1 MARGALGTGTAGTG
15 AADTATP
22 AADRRADVD
31 PGAVAAVVRAVFG
44 SAVPVTVDRTPDG
57 VSTQVYRLVRGTE
70 TFYLRVAEEA
80 EDNLETDAELHR
92 RLLAAG
98 VRVPGVVHVEAF
110 DAALGRSVMVTT
122 EIAGRSL
129 AGTTA
134 PAAAR
139 AVATQAGADLAVL
152 NQVPVDGFG
161 WVRRS
166 GPGWPLRAE
175 HAAFHPFLV
184 SELPR
189 PWPGPLAA
197 VFAAAE
203 LDAVEALIEEAAA
216 RRPAAARLAHGDF
229 DVTPIFCVGD
239 RYTGLIDFGEI
250 RGTEPEFDLG
260 HFLLHDTETLPTP
273 LLPAVL
279 DGYRQVSPLPA
290 DHPQSIRRSAV
301 LLGLRQLCRW
311 LGPPRDRPLDHPAV
325 TSRARRIGELLTRRA

>member
-1 MARGALGTGTAGTG
+1 M
-15 AADTATP
+15 
-22 AADRRADVD
+22 
-31 PGAVAAVVRAVFG
+31 FG
-44 SAVPVTVDRTPDG
+44 SAVPVTVERTPDG
-57 VSTQVYRLVRGTE
+57 VSTQVYRLVRGAE

-80 EDNLETDAELHR
+80 EENLETDAELHR

-110 DAALGRSVMVTT
+110 DEAIGRSVLVTT
-122 EIAGRSL
+122 EIPGRSL
-129 AGTTA
+129 AETA
-134 PAAAR
+134 SPAAAR
-139 AVATQAGADLAVL
+139 SVATQAGADLARL

-184 SELPR
+184 SELPQ
-189 PWPGPLAA
+189 PWPGPLTAL
-197 VFAAAE
+197 FTAAE
-203 LDAVEALIEEAAA
+203 LDAVEALVEDAAA
-216 RRPAAARLAHGDF
+216 HPPATAHLAHGDV
-229 DVTPIFCVGD
+229 DVSPIFCVED

-260 HFLLHDTETLPTP
+260 HFLLHDTETLPTA

-279 DGYRQVSPLPA
+279 DGYRQVHPLPP
-290 DHPQSIRRSAV
+290 DHLESIRRSAV

-325 TSRARRIGELLTRRA
+325 TSRARRIGELLTRRG